1 MLASLSVRSQRD
13 QYASFVSCCSQS
25 LKKPP
30 GVPGVRFGMADSGSH
45 Q

>member
-1 MLASLSVRSQRD
+1 M
-13 QYASFVSCCSQS
+13 SQS

-30 GVPGVRFGMADSGSH
+30 GEPGVRFGMMDSGSY